1 VVHWLVAIILLL
13 PGCEERAID
22 EVVMPIERDKSA
34 LRIDMEGRPQDS
46 PISKAI
52 ENEASG
58 ISVGLSDDWQN
69 FEKTD
74 LIEEATRVMNIL
86 AERFPNVPDAHEA
99 RARVQLL
106 IGQTEEARKSWDRC
120 LELNPDYGYAYHG
133 LGLIAMKHSQYKEA
147 VRLFQKALETIP
159 NYRDSVKELSDA
171 FLKDGQVE
179 PAAKTLEN
187 FLETHAEDPEFWLRL
202 GQVYN
207 AGLDFQKARSAFERS
222 LQLAEENPK
231 AEQGLITALVRVGER
246 QKAKELADKV
256 AARPGRENDP
266 IEQLLKN
273 ERVDISNRYWIAAL
287 VYRSF
292 QRFDEC
298 MLLLQRAHEYDQSN
312 TKVLESLIEQYI
324 RQGDLQS
331 AYQCTLK
338 LMELAPVNPSYA
350 FGAAT
355 LAEKLN
361 LNDDAKQYYRRV
373 IELAPQDGKAYR
385 QLVSLLVSD
394 LNGLREAEEVA
405 KAWTKIDTS
414 AIPLAFLANS
424 QAMQGKLIDAERSLE
439 RAIAID
445 PKSKELQDRLGQLR
459 MVREKESK

>member
-1 VVHWLVAIILLL
+1 
-13 PGCEERAID
+13 
-22 EVVMPIERDKSA
+22 
-34 LRIDMEGRPQDS
+34 
-46 PISKAI
+46 
-52 ENEASG
+52 
-58 ISVGLSDDWQN
+58 
-69 FEKTD
+69 
-74 LIEEATRVMNIL
+74 
-86 AERFPNVPDAHEA
+86 
-99 RARVQLL
+99 
-106 IGQTEEARKSWDRC
+106 
-120 LELNPDYGYAYHG
+120 
-133 LGLIAMKHSQYKEA
+133 
-147 VRLFQKALETIP
+147 
-159 NYRDSVKELSDA
+159 
-171 FLKDGQVE
+171 
-179 PAAKTLEN
+179 
-187 FLETHAEDPEFWLRL
+187 
-202 GQVYN
+202 
-207 AGLDFQKARSAFERS
+207 
-222 LQLAEENPK
+222 
-231 AEQGLITALVRVGER
+231 
-246 QKAKELADKV
+246 
-256 AARPGRENDP
+256 
-266 IEQLLKN
+266 
-273 ERVDISNRYWIAAL
+273 
-287 VYRSF
+287 
-292 QRFDEC
+292 

-361 LNDDAKQYYRRV
+361 RNDDAKQYYRRV

-424 QAMQGKLIDAERSLE
+424 QAMQGKLMEAERSLE

-445 PKSKELQDRLGQLR
+445 PKSKELQDRLGHLR